1 MLVYWIW
8 LSLLAKV
15 SVRQK
20 LLLLQKLRDPEEIY
34 LARPELLRQ
43 IEGLTQQTLSAL
55 EDRDLS
61 PARAILRQCSE
72 KSISILTYGDA
83 AYPNKLKRIEHPP
96 LVLYYRG
103 CLPDWDSRPVIGVV
117 GTRKA
122 SPYGL
127 SLAGK
132 IGCELAAGGALVVSG
147 GAEGIDARALSGAM
161 QSGKPVVAVLGF
173 GADVC
178 FPAKHRPFFADIADH
193 GCLITEYPPETP
205 AYRWNFLARNRIIS
219 GLSDG
224 VLVVEAPQKSGA
236 LNTAGHAA
244 DQGRDIFAVPGNAQ
258 FPGCAGSNGLLQ
270 QGAIPAESGW
280 DILKEYQSL
289 YPDTVCEVTPDRGI
303 FPEKSAVS
311 PARPVKNRKDIP
323 EKCIDNPGKSQYIV
337 LEAPT
342 LSPDEQAVF
351 ALLTET
357 PVTVD
362 HVIDRA
368 DMPANRV
375 LSILTMLAMK
385 GVVVNH
391 PGKRVSKK

>member
-15 SVRQK
+15 PTAQK

-34 LARPELLRQ
+34 LARPELLSQ
-43 IEGLTQQTLSAL
+43 IEGLSPQTCSAL
-55 EDRDLS
+55 ENRDLS
-61 PARAILRQCSE
+61 PARSILRQCTE
-72 KSISILTYGDA
+72 KSIGLLTYGDG
-83 AYPNKLKRIEHPP
+83 AYPHKLKRIADPP

-103 CLPDWDSRPVIGVV
+103 YLPDWDSRPVIGVV

-127 SLAGK
+127 SMAGK
-132 IGCELAAGGALVVSG
+132 IGQELAGGGALVVSG
-147 GAEGIDARALSGAM
+147 GAEGIDARALAGAM
-161 QSGKPVVAVLGF
+161 QMGKRVVTVLAF

-178 FPAKHRPFFADIADH
+178 FPAKHRTFFADIAKS

-236 LNTAGHAA
+236 LNTAGHAS

-258 FPGCAGSNGLLQ
+258 FPGCAGSNALLQ

-280 DILKEYQSL
+280 DILKEYASL
-289 YPDTVCEVTPDRGI
+289 YPDTVSRVSSARGAEPEI
-303 FPEKSAVS
+303 PIGFPVHPEKFRLST
-311 PARPVKNRKDIP
+311 P
-323 EKCIDNPGKSQYIV
+323 EKFIDNPGKSQYSV
-337 LEAPT
+337 LEVPD

-351 ALLTET
+351 ALLTEK

-362 HVIDRA
+362 QVIDRS

-385 GVVVNH
+385 GVVINH
-391 PGKRVSKK
+391 PGKRVSRK